1 MKPPLDDESV
11 VTSPVSSPVLPGPA
25 VVSEAV
31 VLGIVVPGAV
41 VDDVDVSCMLVLES
55 SAAPPS
61 ESSTRGPHA
70 DIAIPIAIAIVGAT
84 VSRCAVPQNG
94 QRESRDIT

>member
-1 MKPPLDDESV
+1 MKPALADESM
-11 VTSPVSSPVLPGPA
+11 VTSPVSTPVLPGPA

-31 VLGIVVPGAV
+31 VLGIVVPGV
-41 VDDVDVSCMLVLES
+41 VDDDVEVDVSCMLVLDS

-70 DIAIPIAIAIVGAT
+70 DIVVAIPSTIAIVGAD
-84 VSRCAVPQNG
+84 VSRCAAPQNG
-94 QRESRDIT
+94 HRE